1 MVDLLTYFNVSVLG
15 LKAFHLNLFK
25 AGMITLLAAI
35 GVSILTTDRISKYLL
50 RVGGRLNALTV
61 TQQHRMGWGIGLAF
75 TGFLISLRV
84 RQYFELQTM
93 YDMTVEANV
102 AWHMVHGPWFF
113 NSLDHDSFLGG
124 HFSLVFFLIGAIY
137 RWAQHPITL
146 LVIQSLAL
154 GGGAVAVY
162 YVALARKTTTSVAL
176 LAMALYMFNPYAHHI
191 SAHDFHLSPLAIPAI
206 LWMLYFIDS
215 MQPWKAGTAALLSF
229 TVEESILL
237 PLVGVGLYL
246 IVSRPQW
253 RMFGLGLAVLSLIYF
268 VVITKVLMPM
278 FVPGRGLFFWDR
290 YANLGANLNEAI
302 HNLLAHPVW
311 GAMEALIR
319 RNQYVYLVYFLVPVA
334 FLPLFSLPE
343 AGLLVA
349 PLTIMFLSQD
359 PGMYKLGFH
368 YSALALPFLFYG
380 VVWGLSKLSHYDFW
394 PRVWQKHGKMILSG
408 IFFLLVLNT
417 YRSPGYDLGRT
428 DPQFASSAFELSALV
443 PPDASV
449 ATDLRF
455 GPLLANRHHICR
467 ISLVPGEL
475 CAWQVELLSGPNW
488 SKPLWRPEYVLL
500 GAEPGKTTS
509 EKSMEQSRFA
519 KWLMDSQGYEEIR
532 SQDGVRL
539 FRSTI
544 ALSSGQH
551 VNEKND

>member
-25 AGMITLLAAI
+25 AGMMALLATI
-35 GVSILTTDRISKYLL
+35 GVSLLAGDRTSKYLL
-50 RVGGRLNALTV
+50 HLTGRLNAATV
-61 TQQHRMGWGIGLAF
+61 KQQRMMGWGVGFAF
-75 TGFLISLRV
+75 TSFLIYLRV
-84 RQYFELQTM
+84 KQYFELQTM

-162 YVALARKTTTSVAL
+162 YVALARKTTTSVAV
-176 LAMALYMFNPYAHHI
+176 LAMALYMFNPYTHHI

-215 MQPWKAGTAALLSF
+215 TQPWKAGAAALLSF
-229 TVEESILL
+229 TIEESILL

-246 IVSRPQW
+246 IAFRPQW
-253 RMFGLGLAVLSLIYF
+253 RMFGLGLAFLSLTYF
-268 VVITKVLMPM
+268 VVITKVMMPM
-278 FVPGRGLFFWDR
+278 FIPGRGLFFWDR
-290 YANLGANLNEAI
+290 YANLGGSLNEAV
-302 HNLLAHPVW
+302 HNLLSHPVW
-311 GAMEALIR
+311 AAMEALIR
-319 RNQYVYLVYFLVPVA
+319 RNQYVYLLYFLIPVA
-334 FLPLFSLPE
+334 FLPVFSLQE
-343 AGLLVA
+343 ACLLMA

-380 VVWGLSKLSHYDFW
+380 VVYGLSKLSDYQFW
-394 PRVWQKHGKMILSG
+394 PRVWQKHGKILLSG
-408 IFFLLVLNT
+408 IFFLLALNT
-417 YRSPGYDLGRT
+417 YRSPGYDLGQT
-428 DPQFASSAFELSALV
+428 DPQFASSAFELSRLV

-467 ISLVPGEL
+467 ISSVPGEV
-475 CAWQVELLSGPNW
+475 CAWQLELLSGPNW
-488 SKPLWRPEYVLL
+488 SKPLWQPQYVLI

-509 EKSMEQSRFA
+509 QKFQEQTQYA
-519 KWLMDSQGYEEIR
+519 QWLTGSQGYEEIR
-532 SQDGVRL
+532 SQDGIRL

-544 ALSSGQH
+544 AMSGGRH
-551 VNEKND
+551 IREKND

>member
-1 MVDLLTYFNVSVLG
+1 MVDLLTYLNVNVLG

-25 AGMITLLAAI
+25 GGMIALLVAI
-35 GVSILTTDRISKYLL
+35 GVSILITNRTSQYLL
-50 RVGGRLNALTV
+50 HVTGRLNAATV
-61 TQQHRMGWGIGLAF
+61 KQQRMMGWGVGVAF
-75 TGFLISLRV
+75 TGFLIYLRV

-137 RWAQHPITL
+137 RWAEHPITL
-146 LVIQSLAL
+146 LVIQSVAL

-162 YVALARKTTTSVAL
+162 YVALARKTTTSVAV
-176 LAMALYMFNPYAHHI
+176 LAMALYVFNPYVHHI

-215 MQPWKAGTAALLSF
+215 AQPWKAGAAALLSS

-246 IVSRPQW
+246 IAFRPQW
-253 RMFGLGLAVLSLIYF
+253 RTFGLGLAFFSLTYF

-290 YANLGANLNEAI
+290 YANLGGNLNEAI
-302 HNLLAHPVW
+302 GNLLTHPLW
-311 GAMEALIR
+311 AAMEALIR
-319 RNQYVYLVYFLVPVA
+319 RNQYVYLVYFLLPVV

-343 AGLLVA
+343 ASLIVV

-380 VVWGLSKLSHYDFW
+380 AVCGLSKLPGYPFW
-394 PRVWQKHGKMILSG
+394 AHIRQKYGKILLSG
-408 IFFLLVLNT
+408 IFFLLALNT
-417 YRSPGYDLGRT
+417 YRSPGYDLGQT
-428 DPQFASSAFELSALV
+428 DSKFASSAFELSSLV

-449 ATDLRF
+449 ATALRF
-455 GPLLANRHHICR
+455 GPLLANRHYICR
-467 ISLVPGEL
+467 ISGVPGEV
-475 CAWQVELLSGPNW
+475 CAWQVEVLSGPNW
-488 SKPLWRPEYVLL
+488 SKPLWHPQYVLI
-500 GAEPGKTTS
+500 GVESDKTTS
-509 EKSMEQSRFA
+509 EQVKEQTQYA
-519 KWLMDSQGYEEIR
+519 KWLTNSQGYEEIR
-532 SQDGVRL
+532 SQDGIHL

-544 ALSSGQH
+544 ALNSGERI
-551 VNEKND
+551 NKKKD